1 MTRTSAPFFSGAGG
15 LAAGAGFDSVSAI
28 TGRYSPARLEPFRTT
43 SIAGLDNGLSLYLV
57 AFGGLLLVAV
67 LLDDLAARVR
77 VPGILMVLLLGL
89 LIENHV
95 DVVGSREI
103 TLLSLEQAKQ
113 ITQAAL
119 VLVLFFGGLT
129 TNWQQVRGV
138 ISPAA
143 RLATIGVLITAALI
157 TLVIFGFGLSQG
169 TESIAVLLPR
179 SLFVGAMVA
188 STDASAVLALLR
200 PLQGRLPKPLTDLI
214 ECESGFNDPIAVVL
228 AGLALA
234 LAGGEGVGA
243 GVLVTD
249 LVRQFLLGI
258 LIGFLG
264 GSLTVQLLGTRM
276 GLNQTAMLPVVS
288 LALLMVLSG
297 GTSLLG
303 GSSLLAAYVAGLVLG
318 NSADLDQNGLEEA
331 HSSYAKMAE
340 LLLFLCM
347 GLVVNP
353 QDVVHSAVLAFV
365 LFLVMQLVRLLMVQI
380 LLWRTT
386 FSHGERIFVCWAGL
400 RGAVPIAMAIQAW
413 STPGVS
419 WGVAMPPLALAVV
432 LYGLFIQGFA
442 LVPMARKMN
451 LTLPFEDTDPS
462 VAS

>member
-1 MTRTSAPFFSGAGG
+1 MAA
-15 LAAGAGFDSVSAI
+15 AAGLDSVSAI
-28 TGRYSPARLEPFRTT
+28 TGRYSQLRLEPFKTT
-43 SIAGLDNGLSLYLV
+43 SAVGLDNGLSLYLV
-57 AFGGLLLVAV
+57 AFGGLLLVSV

-95 DVVGSREI
+95 DVSGSREI
-103 TLLSLEQAKQ
+103 TLLSLDQAKQ
-113 ITQAAL
+113 ITEAAL

-138 ISPAA
+138 IRPAA

-157 TLVIFGFGLSQG
+157 TLVVFGFGLAQG
-169 TESIAVLLPR
+169 TESSTALLPR

-214 ECESGFNDPIAVVL
+214 ECESAFNDPIAVVL

-234 LAGGEGVGA
+234 LAAGEGVGA
-243 GVLVTD
+243 GLLVTD
-249 LVRQFLLGI
+249 LIRQFLLGI

-276 GLNQTAMLPVVS
+276 GLNQTSMLPVVS

-303 GSSLLAAYVAGLVLG
+303 GSPLLAAYVAGLVLG

-353 QDVVHSAVLAFV
+353 QDVVHAVGLAFV

-380 LLWRTT
+380 LLWRTP
-386 FSHGERIFVCWAGL
+386 FSYGERIFVCWAGL
-400 RGAVPIAMAIQAW
+400 RGAVPIAMAIKAW
-413 STPGVS
+413 STPGVG
-419 WGVAMPPLALAVV
+419 WGVEMPPLALAVV
-432 LYGLFIQGFA
+432 LFGLFIQGFA

-451 LTLPFEDTDPS
+451 LTLPAEDTDPS
-462 VAS
+462 IAS

>member
-1 MTRTSAPFFSGAGG
+1 M
-15 LAAGAGFDSVSAI
+15 
-28 TGRYSPARLEPFRTT
+28 
-43 SIAGLDNGLSLYLV
+43 DNGLSLYLV

-89 LIENHV
+89 LIDNHV
-95 DVVGSREI
+95 DVVGSKQI
-103 TLLSLEQAKQ
+103 TLLSLDHAQQ
-113 ITQAAL
+113 ITEAAL

-129 TNWQQVRGV
+129 TNWQSVRGV
-138 ISPAA
+138 IKPAG
-143 RLATIGVLITAALI
+143 RLATVGVLMTAALI
-157 TLVIFGFGLSQG
+157 TLVALGFGLAKGGQSP
-169 TESIAVLLPR
+169 IVLLPQC
-179 SLFVGAMVA
+179 LFVGAMVA

-200 PLQGRLPKPLTDLI
+200 PLQGRLPKRLIDLI
-214 ECESGFNDPIAVVL
+214 ECESGFNDPMAVVL

-234 LAGGEGVGA
+234 LAGGAGMEAGA
-243 GVLVTD
+243 LVTD
-249 LVRQFLLGI
+249 LIRQFLLGI

-276 GLNQTAMLPVVS
+276 GLNQSSMLPVVS

-318 NSADLDQNGLEEA
+318 NSNDLDQERLAEA
-331 HSSYAKMAE
+331 HSSYGKMAE

-353 QDVVHSAVLAFV
+353 QDVIDAAALAFV
-365 LFLVMQLVRLLMVQI
+365 LFLVMQLVRLLMVHI
-380 LLWRTT
+380 FLWRTP
-386 FSHGERIFVCWAGL
+386 FSSGERIFVCWAGL
-400 RGAVPIAMAIQAW
+400 RGAVPIAMAITAW
-413 STPGVS
+413 SSGVS
-419 WGVAMPPLALAVV
+419 WGASMPPLALAVV

-442 LVPMARKMN
+442 LVPLARKLN
-451 LTLPFEDTDPS
+451 ITLPEDAPETSVPS
-462 VAS
+462 

>member
-1 MTRTSAPFFSGAGG
+1 M
-15 LAAGAGFDSVSAI
+15 
-28 TGRYSPARLEPFRTT
+28 
-43 SIAGLDNGLSLYLV
+43 DNGLSLYLV

-89 LIENHV
+89 LIDNHV
-95 DVVGSREI
+95 DVVGTKQI
-103 TLLSLEQAKQ
+103 TLLNLDQAQQ
-113 ITQAAL
+113 ITEAAL

-129 TNWQQVRGV
+129 TNWQSVRGV
-138 ISPAA
+138 IKPAG
-143 RLATIGVLITAALI
+143 RLATIGVLMTAALI
-157 TLVIFGFGLSQG
+157 TLVALGLGLAQG
-169 TESIAVLLPR
+169 ERSMAALLPKC
-179 SLFVGAMVA
+179 LFVGAMVA

-200 PLQGRLPKPLTDLI
+200 PLQGRLPKPLIDLI
-214 ECESGFNDPIAVVL
+214 ECESGFNDPMAVVL

-234 LAGGEGVGA
+234 LAGGSGMEA
-243 GVLVTD
+243 GSLVTD

-258 LIGFLG
+258 LIGFFG

-276 GLNQTAMLPVVS
+276 GLNQSAMLPVVS

-303 GSSLLAAYVAGLVLG
+303 GSPLLAAYVAGLVLG
-318 NSADLDQNGLEEA
+318 NSKNLDQDRLAEA

-353 QDVVHSAVLAFV
+353 QDVVHSAALALL
-365 LFLVMQLVRLLMVQI
+365 LFLVMQLVRLLMVHVF
-380 LLWRTT
+380 LWRTP
-386 FSHGERIFVCWAGL
+386 FSAGERIFVCWAGL
-400 RGAVPIAMAIQAW
+400 RGAVPIAMAITAW
-413 STPGVS
+413 SSGVS
-419 WGVAMPPLALAVV
+419 WGASMPPIALAVV

-442 LVPMARKMN
+442 LVPLARKLN
-451 LTLPFEDTDPS
+451 LTLPDDAPEMSIPS
-462 VAS
+462 

>member
-103 TLLSLEQAKQ
+103 TLLSIEHAKQ

-138 ISPAA
+138 IPPAA

>member
-1 MTRTSAPFFSGAGG
+1 M
-15 LAAGAGFDSVSAI
+15 
-28 TGRYSPARLEPFRTT
+28 
-43 SIAGLDNGLSLYLV
+43 DNGLSLYLV

-89 LIENHV
+89 LIDNHV
-95 DVVGSREI
+95 DVVGTKQI
-103 TLLSLEQAKQ
+103 TLLSLDHAKQ
-113 ITQAAL
+113 ITEAAL

-129 TNWQQVRGV
+129 TNWQSVRGV
-138 ISPAA
+138 IKPAG
-143 RLATIGVLITAALI
+143 RLATVGVLMTAALI
-157 TLVIFGFGLSQG
+157 TLVALGFGLAQG
-169 TESIAVLLPR
+169 EKSMLSLLPQC
-179 SLFVGAMVA
+179 LFVGAIVS

-200 PLQGRLPKPLTDLI
+200 PLQGRLPKPLIDLI
-214 ECESGFNDPIAVVL
+214 ECESGFNDPMAVVL

-234 LAGGEGVGA
+234 LAGGAGVEA

-249 LVRQFLLGI
+249 VVRQFLLGI

-276 GLNQTAMLPVVS
+276 GLNQSAMLPVVS

-303 GSSLLAAYVAGLVLG
+303 GSPLLAAYVAGLVLG
-318 NSADLDQNGLEEA
+318 NTKDLDQDSLAEA

-353 QDVVHSAVLAFV
+353 QDVVHAAGLALV
-365 LFLVMQLVRLLMVQI
+365 LFLVMQLVRFLMVHI
-380 LLWRTT
+380 FLWRTP
-386 FSHGERIFVCWAGL
+386 FSSGERIFVCWAGL
-400 RGAVPIAMAIQAW
+400 RGAVPIAMAITAW
-413 STPGVS
+413 SSGVS
-419 WGVAMPPLALAVV
+419 WGASMPPIALAVV

-442 LVPMARKMN
+442 LVPLARKLN
-451 LTLPFEDTDPS
+451 LTLPDDAPEQSVPS
-462 VAS
+462 

>member
-28 TGRYSPARLEPFRTT
+28 TGRYSPVRLEPFRTT

-138 ISPAA
+138 IPPAA

>member
-1 MTRTSAPFFSGAGG
+1 MVQGAWQLLQGST
-15 LAAGAGFDSVSAI
+15 LSLPSRVVI
-28 TGRYSPARLEPFRTT
+28 HPARLEPFKTT
-43 SIAGLDNGLSLYLV
+43 SAVGLDNGLSLYLV

-77 VPGILMVLLLGL
+77 VPGILMVLMLGL

-95 DVVGSREI
+95 NVSGSREI
-103 TLLSLEQAKQ
+103 TLLSLQQAKQ
-113 ITQAAL
+113 ITEAAL

-138 ISPAA
+138 IRPAA

-157 TLVIFGFGLSQG
+157 TLVVFGFGLAQG
-169 TESIAVLLPR
+169 TDKVSVLLPR

-243 GVLVTD
+243 GLLVTD
-249 LVRQFLLGI
+249 LMRQFLLGI

-276 GLNQTAMLPVVS
+276 GLNQTSMLPVVS

-303 GSSLLAAYVAGLVLG
+303 GSPLLAAYVAGLVLG
-318 NSADLDQNGLEEA
+318 NSADLDQSCLEEA

-353 QDVVHSAVLAFV
+353 QDVVHAAGLAFV

-380 LLWRTT
+380 LLWRTS

-400 RGAVPIAMAIQAW
+400 RGAVPIAMAIKAW
-413 STPGVS
+413 STPGVG
-419 WGVAMPPLALAVV
+419 WGVDMPSLALAVV
-432 LYGLFIQGFA
+432 LFGLFIQGFA

-451 LTLPFEDTDPS
+451 LTLPVEDTDPS
-462 VAS
+462 IAS

>member
-1 MTRTSAPFFSGAGG
+1 M
-15 LAAGAGFDSVSAI
+15 
-28 TGRYSPARLEPFRTT
+28 
-43 SIAGLDNGLSLYLV
+43 DNGLSLYLV

-89 LIENHV
+89 LIDNHV
-95 DVVGSREI
+95 DVVGTKQI
-103 TLLSLEQAKQ
+103 TLLSLDHAKQ
-113 ITQAAL
+113 ITEAAL

-129 TNWQQVRGV
+129 TNWQSVRGV
-138 ISPAA
+138 IKPAG
-143 RLATIGVLITAALI
+143 RLATVGVLMTAALI
-157 TLVIFGFGLSQG
+157 TLVALGFGLAQG
-169 TESIAVLLPR
+169 EKPMLSLLPQC
-179 SLFVGAMVA
+179 LFVGAIVS

-200 PLQGRLPKPLTDLI
+200 PLQGRLPKPLIDLI
-214 ECESGFNDPIAVVL
+214 ECESGFNDPMAVVL

-234 LAGGEGVGA
+234 LAGGAGMEA

-249 LVRQFLLGI
+249 VVRQFLLGT
-258 LIGFLG
+258 LIGFFG

-276 GLNQTAMLPVVS
+276 GLNQSAMLPVVS

-303 GSSLLAAYVAGLVLG
+303 GSPLLAAYVAGLVLG
-318 NSADLDQNGLEEA
+318 NSNELDQDSLAEA

-353 QDVVHSAVLAFV
+353 QDVVHAAGLALV
-365 LFLVMQLVRLLMVQI
+365 LFLVMQLVRFLMVHI
-380 LLWRTT
+380 FLWRTS
-386 FSHGERIFVCWAGL
+386 FSPGERIFVCWAGL
-400 RGAVPIAMAIQAW
+400 RGAVPIAMAITAW
-413 STPGVS
+413 SSGVS
-419 WGVAMPPLALAVV
+419 WGASMPPIALAVV

-442 LVPMARKMN
+442 LVPLARKLN
-451 LTLPFEDTDPS
+451 LTLPDDAPEQSVPS
-462 VAS
+462 

>member
-1 MTRTSAPFFSGAGG
+1 M
-15 LAAGAGFDSVSAI
+15 
-28 TGRYSPARLEPFRTT
+28 
-43 SIAGLDNGLSLYLV
+43 DNGLSTYLV
-57 AFGGLLLVAV
+57 AFGGLLLVSV

-89 LIENHV
+89 LINNQV
-95 DVVGSREI
+95 DVSSTREL
-103 TLLSLEQAKQ
+103 TLLSLDHAQQ
-113 ITQAAL
+113 ITQSAL

-129 TNWQQVRGV
+129 TNWSEVRGV
-138 ISPAA
+138 IKPAA

-157 TLVIFGFGLSQG
+157 TAVGIGFDLARGGEALTQM
-169 TESIAVLLPR
+169 VPR
-179 SLFVGAMVA
+179 NLFIGAMVA

-200 PLQGRLPKPLTDLI
+200 PLQGCLPQPLMDLI
-214 ECESGFNDPIAVVL
+214 ECESGFNDPMAVVL

-234 LAGGEGVGA
+234 LVGGEGVGA

-276 GLNQTAMLPVVS
+276 GLAQASMLPVVS

-303 GSSLLAAYVAGLVLG
+303 GSPLLAAYVAGLVLG
-318 NSADLDQNGLEEA
+318 NSDSLDQAVLEEA

-347 GLVVNP
+347 GLVVAP
-353 QDVVHSAVLAFV
+353 QDVVYAAGMALL
-365 LFLVMQLVRLLMVQI
+365 LFLVMQLVRLVMVHL
-380 LLWRTT
+380 LLWRTP
-386 FSHGERIFVCWAGL
+386 FSPGERIFVCWAGL
-400 RGAVPIAMAIQAW
+400 RGAVPIALAINAW
-413 STPGVS
+413 SSGVS
-419 WGVAMPPLALAVV
+419 WGVLMPPLALAVV

-442 LVPMARKMN
+442 LVPLARRMH
-451 LTLPFEDTDPS
+451 LTLPDAGADPS
-462 VAS
+462 SAA